1 MASLS
6 SCDPYPQLSAQIQE
20 KFQANQQTAEIYDK
34 KNRWRA
40 EMEGIVRELYL
51 PQESTSGSLS
61 RSSVTFYLIF

>member
-40 EMEGIVRELYL
+40 EMEGI
-51 PQESTSGSLS
+51 SL
-61 RSSVTFYLIF
+61 